1 MSTVITSVD
10 AGSPAERAGIRAGEQ
25 LLMINHHEIVDV
37 LDYRFFCYDPSVSL
51 RLREA
56 DGTTRHLTIEKEEGE
71 DLGLNFDTY
80 LMDEPRPCSNHC
92 LFCFVDQMPPNM
104 RDTLYF
110 KDDDARLSFLMGNYI
125 TLTNLTEREA
135 QRIIDLRISPINVS
149 VQATEPQ
156 LRRTLLGN
164 KDADKSLEYMRA
176 FGEAGIEMNG
186 QIVVCPGWNDG
197 EHLRRSIEDLMDIGF
212 NSCSI
217 VPVGLTK
224 FRKGLARLEPV
235 TKEKAG
241 EIIDLVDEYG
251 AKCLEKYS
259 TRMFFCADEFYIKA
273 ERPLPDE
280 EYYEEYQQL
289 DNGVGMLR
297 STMNEFLS
305 GLEDAESGDVA
316 SFTVATGKAA
326 EPFIRQSVKNEAYSA
341 SEIAALLQARCEKLT
356 DIPEKVDF
364 FDALP
369 DYDLAFYTNKKS
381 KTDAAVSLEMLQKV
395 LPKLEAL
402 NDWSTDGIH
411 DMLIAFAEELG
422 VKNATL
428 MWPLRIACAG
438 KLVTPGG
445 AVEICKILGKDET
458 IRRVKCGIEKLGG

>member
-251 AKCLEKYS
+251 AKCLEKYG

-305 GLEDAESGDVA
+305 GLEDAESGDVP
-316 SFTVATGKAA
+316 SFTVATG
-326 EPFIRQSVKNEAYSA
+326 
-341 SEIAALLQARCEKLT
+341 
-356 DIPEKVDF
+356 
-364 FDALP
+364 
-369 DYDLAFYTNKKS
+369 
-381 KTDAAVSLEMLQKV
+381 
-395 LPKLEAL
+395 
-402 NDWSTDGIH
+402 
-411 DMLIAFAEELG
+411 
-422 VKNATL
+422 
-428 MWPLRIACAG
+428 
-438 KLVTPGG
+438 
-445 AVEICKILGKDET
+445 
-458 IRRVKCGIEKLGG
+458 